1 MKGCKAKE
9 PATIHLNLHK
19 TWFDMVLSGQ
29 KKEEY
34 RELTDYW
41 KVRMT
46 NAKNKNVQTVTFSNG
61 YAKTRRQ
68 MVVELQYIA
77 IRQGIAEWGAVKGKV
92 YFVLHLGRVIS
103 STKNV

>member
-1 MKGCKAKE
+1 
-9 PATIHLNLHK
+9 
-19 TWFDMVLSGQ
+19 MVLSGQ

-41 KVRMT
+41 KARMT

-77 IRQGIAEWGAVKGKV
+77 IRQGITEWGAVKGKV
-92 YFVLHLGRVIS
+92 YFVLHLGCVVS
-103 STKNV
+103 SSNNV